1 MADLRMNTDKVKIT
15 ATNIHK
21 INENLHQSFSSVESA
36 LNRLYGS
43 WDGDA
48 SWRAEQEYG
57 KIRNKYEGQRYAV
70 IENYIKFLT
79 QQVETGYVQTEDAN
93 KKLADAFK

>member
-1 MADLRMNTDKVKIT
+1 MADLKMNTDKVNLA
-15 ATNIHK
+15 ATNIHR
-21 INENLHQSFSSVESA
+21 INDDIHQSFSSVESA

-79 QQVETGYVQTEDAN
+79 QQVGIGYDQTEEAN
-93 KKLADAFK
+93 KSLAAAFK